1 MSSPPERLRMFPLG
15 SVVFPYSGVPL
26 RIFESRYLD
35 LVDTVLSEKCSFGTV
50 LIERGFEVG
59 GGDVRNSIGT
69 RLRVVAHQDLEG
81 GHRAIVAAGVE
92 RIRVVEW
99 LADDPYPWA
108 LVESFEERA
117 SDVGSLRS
125 EVCRRLERLL
135 AMASELGADTAD
147 IDLDVGD
154 DPVAASYKL
163 SALIPVTPLDS
174 YALLAAA
181 GPRERFGR
189 AVEMLDDQIEL
200 IRLQLSGS

>member
-1 MSSPPERLRMFPLG
+1 MFPLG

-26 RIFESRYLD
+26 RVFEPRYLE
-35 LVDTVLSEKCSFGTV
+35 LVDSVLAEKCSFGTV

-59 GGDVRNSIGT
+59 GGDVRSAIGT
-69 RLRVVAHQDLEG
+69 RLRVLAHQDLEG

-92 RIRVVEW
+92 RVRVVEW
-99 LADDPYPWA
+99 LADDPHPWA
-108 LVESFEERA
+108 IVEPMEEGA
-117 SDVGSLRS
+117 GDVGSLRS
-125 EVCRRLERLL
+125 EVCSRLERLL

-154 DPVAASYKL
+154 DPVAASYQL

-174 YALLAAA
+174 YALLTAA
-181 GPRERFGR
+181 GPRERLER
-189 AVEMLDDQIEL
+189 AVSMLDDQIEL